1 MAYVGIYSFPKSG
14 NTWLRS
20 ILGTRMS
27 TGKMGVPD
35 LHTHP
40 LLQAEPLNGLR
51 FYKHHGGRPA
61 TEIDGMPFETSHF
74 IHIRRNPLDV
84 FLSYLN
90 YLSDNVTGLAPVPF
104 ASVDA
109 IAGMPLL
116 DTYFEMFTEEGHL
129 RRLVGITD
137 DYFTHNRSW
146 LDRVAA
152 HPNAVA
158 IRYEDMLRAPGPTLA
173 FLGDWLALPL
183 GEVEAMTQEARR
195 TTKADG
201 RFFWKQQERNYW
213 TYLSEAQVRHFID
226 RRGVQ
231 SAALGYDADYL
242 LAPQQSSGR

>member
-1 MAYVGIYSFPKSG
+1 MTHVGIYSFPKSG

-27 TGKMGVPD
+27 SGKMGVPD

-40 LLQAEPLNGLR
+40 LSQAEPLNGLR
-51 FYKHHGGRPA
+51 FYKHHGGRPV
-61 TEIDGMPFETSHF
+61 TEIDGVPFETSRF

-90 YLSDNVTGLAPVPF
+90 YLSDNVTGLAPMPF

-109 IAGMPLL
+109 IAGTPLL

-137 DYFTHNRSW
+137 DYFTHNRAW

-152 HPNAVA
+152 HPDAVA
-158 IRYEDMLRAPGPTLA
+158 IRYEDMLRVPGTTLA
-173 FLGDWLALPL
+173 FLGDWLALPP
-183 GEVEAMTQEARR
+183 EEIEAMVQESRR
-195 TTKADG
+195 TTRADG
-201 RFFWKQQERNYW
+201 KFFWKQQERNYW
-213 TYLSEAQVRHFID
+213 SYLSEAQVRHFID
-226 RRGVQ
+226 RRGDQ

-242 LAPQQSSGR
+242 LAPQQQGA